1 MKQGKIPKEVS
12 GKRVMKKKIINI
24 EIEVRPN
31 QKRGG
36 GRGGRGESRDPSRAP
51 DKERAGAMDFVAS
64 TLRDKRNGLED
75 VFPYPRG
82 GRKEGGGEKR
92 ARVKILTLQLSYPH
106 RVYIGMKFP
115 SQFGDKG

>member
-12 GKRVMKKKIINI
+12 GKKVMKKKIINI

-31 QKRGG
+31 QKRGR

-51 DKERAGAMDFVAS
+51 DKEKAGAMDFVAS

-82 GRKEGGGEKR
+82 SRKKGGRGRQKR
-92 ARVKILTLQLSYPH
+92 
-106 RVYIGMKFP
+106 
-115 SQFGDKG
+115 